1 MLRINRLSNL
11 DLEWFCHLLP
21 VISEPDILVET
32 QLLARSGAQH
42 NLVKL
47 PHSPPLTLQLAEKPP
62 NLIMLI
68 WEYAVQQMEKRC
80 SVWGNPVIRKLN
92 ASIK

>member
-1 MLRINRLSNL
+1 MSRINRLSNL

-21 VISEPDILVET
+21 VISQPDILVET
-32 QLLARSGAQH
+32 QLLSRSGAQH

-47 PHSPPLTLQLAEKPP
+47 PHSPSLTLQLAEKPP
-62 NLIMLI
+62 ILIMLM
-68 WEYAVQQMEKRC
+68 WEYAVLQMEKRC